1 MVEKTSEKK
10 SKKENIDNIDLN
22 INSSEIM
29 DIILTEEESEKLIN
43 MLANGPN
50 KKAEK
55 FSIEAIKFYEEMVKK
70 TEKFNDQQ

>member
-10 SKKENIDNIDLN
+10 SKKENIYNIDLN
-22 INSSEIM
+22 INASEIM
-29 DIILTEEESEKLIN
+29 DIVLTEEESEKLIN
-43 MLANGPN
+43 MLAKGPN

-70 TEKFNDQQ
+70 TEKFNKHQ